1 MSTVLK
7 IQGLSKRYGRT
18 NALKSLDLE
27 VEKGEIFG
35 LLGPNGSGKTTTL
48 GIILGAIN
56 QNAGNFQWFEEEDEI
71 QARLRIGSIL
81 EQPSFYHY
89 LSAED
94 NLKVV
99 CAIKR
104 TPYSR
109 IDEVLERVDLLKRKQ
124 DAFKTYSLGMK
135 QRLAIASSLIA
146 DPEVLILD
154 EPTNGL
160 DPQGIAEIR
169 ELIIELG
176 KEGRT
181 IILASH
187 LLDEVQKICS
197 KFAVLK
203 SGQKIFQGSVG
214 DLDAENSFVE
224 LKSADSDKLY
234 MALQESNLT
243 LNIKKQVDVLE
254 VQLIEGISLETL
266 HKFLIDRGIV
276 LNLLQPQPNR
286 LEKKFLEVLREGDND

>member
-169 ELIIELG
+169 ELIIELR